1 MQSSALVQVA
11 KNTVAETVAYRVSFV
26 LYRLRNIIQ
35 FLTAY
40 YLWLAI
46 LPPGKSF
53 AGYDMSTMLTYIFGA
68 ALVSSIVM
76 SSRSQAIGEEIN
88 NGTLSAYLLRPMNYF
103 SFWLARDVG
112 DKVMNVVFGI
122 LEVTFLYLV
131 FRPPLAIQTDPFYL
145 LTFLL
150 AVVIGMFNY
159 FFISIALGLIGFWS
173 NDIWAPRFIFYSL
186 MIFFSGGIFPLDL
199 LPEPIYLFF
208 QALPFPYLLYFPVKV
223 YLGQMSVQEVFIG
236 LLIGIVWVGI
246 LYKLVNY
253 VWSLGLKAYTAY
265 GR

>member
-1 MQSSALVQVA
+1 MRNKALVQVA

-26 LYRLRNIIQ
+26 LYRFRNVIQ

-53 AGYDMSTMLTYIFGA
+53 AGYDMSTMLTYIFGVS
-68 ALVSSIVM
+68 LVGSFVM

-88 NGTLSAYLLRPMNYF
+88 NGTLSVYLLRPMNYF
-103 SFWLARDVG
+103 TFWLARDAG
-112 DKVMNVVFGI
+112 DKLMNMAFGTIEVI
-122 LEVTFLYLV
+122 LLYLV
-131 FRPPLAIQTDPFYL
+131 FRPPLFLQTDPFYL
-145 LTFLL
+145 VAFLL
-150 AVVIGMFNY
+150 AVIIGMLNY
-159 FFISIALGLIGFWS
+159 FFISISLGLIGFWS

-199 LPEPIYLFF
+199 LPKPIFLFF
-208 QALPFPYLLYFPVKV
+208 QALPFSYLLYFPVKV
-223 YLGQMSVQEVFIG
+223 YLGQLSILNVFIG
-236 LLIGIVWVGI
+236 LLVGLLWI
-246 LYKLVNY
+246 LVLYRLVSY
-253 VWSLGLKAYTAY
+253 AWSLGLKAYTAY

>member
-1 MQSSALVQVA
+1 MQSRALFQVA
-11 KNTVAETVAYRVSFV
+11 KNTFAETVAYRVSFV
-26 LYRLRNIIQ
+26 LYRLRNVLQ

-46 LPPGKSF
+46 LPPGKNF
-53 AGYDMSTMLTYIFGA
+53 AGYDTSTMLTYIFGA
-68 ALVSSIVM
+68 SLVSSFVM

-103 SFWLARDVG
+103 SFWLARDAG
-112 DKVMNVVFGI
+112 DKVMNMVFGVVEI
-122 LEVTFLYLV
+122 TLLYLI
-131 FRPPLAIQTDPFYL
+131 FKPPLFLQTDPFYL
-145 LTFLL
+145 LTFVL
-150 AVVIGMFNY
+150 AVVIGMLNY
-159 FFISIALGLIGFWS
+159 FFISISLGLIGFWS

-199 LPEPIYLFF
+199 LPKPIYLFF
-208 QALPFPYLLYFPVKV
+208 QAIPFPYLLYFPIKV
-223 YLGQMSVQEVFIG
+223 YLGQLSIQSVLIG
-236 LLIGIVWVGI
+236 LCIGIAWVVV
-246 LYKLVNY
+246 LYKAVNY

>member
-1 MQSSALVQVA
+1 MQNRALFQIA
-11 KNTVAETVAYRVSFV
+11 KNTFAETVAYRVSFV
-26 LYRLRNIIQ
+26 LYRLRNVIQ

-68 ALVSSIVM
+68 SLVSSFVM

-103 SFWLARDVG
+103 SFWFARDAG
-112 DKVMNVVFGI
+112 DKVLNAVFGI
-122 LEVTFLYLV
+122 VEVAILYFI
-131 FRPPLAIQTDPFYL
+131 FRPPLFLQTEPFYL
-145 LTFLL
+145 AAFVL
-150 AVVIGMFNY
+150 AVIIGMLNY
-159 FFISIALGLIGFWS
+159 FFISISLGLIGFWS

-199 LPEPIYLFF
+199 LPDPIYLFF
-208 QALPFPYLLYFPVKV
+208 QALPFSYLLYFPLKV
-223 YLGQMSVQEVFIG
+223 YLGQLSILNVFIG
-236 LLIGIVWVGI
+236 LLVGLLWI
-246 LYKLVNY
+246 LVLYRLVSY
-253 VWSLGLKAYTAY
+253 AWSLGLKAYTAY